1 MTLSLQLSCRSVNR
15 VSFLSLFLLF
25 ALPTWAEP
33 ETWYAEKA
41 QQMHGGEIEVRIFD
55 GSRVDLLTDTYA
67 FEIEKSHKWR
77 EAIGKSLH
85 HALLTGRKAGIIL
98 AMEKKTAPQHLKS
111 LEAVIEA
118 YELPIEVFE
127 IRSLF

>member
-1 MTLSLQLSCRSVNR
+1 MIRHSHSKFVRAII
-15 VSFLSLFLLF
+15 FPFWLLF
-25 ALPTWAEP
+25 ALAASAEP

-41 QQMHGGEIEVRIFD
+41 QQTHGGEIEVRIFD
-55 GSRVDLLTDTYA
+55 GSRVDLLTNTHA

-111 LEAVIEA
+111 LEAVIAA
-118 YELPIEVFE
+118 YELPIDVFE